1 MSGMR
6 RVVIIVL
13 AFTSIAVATVV
24 LATSAMTGDFV
35 GARACGKCH
44 PSAYQA
50 WKSAPHSRAHAALP
64 KEKIKDPRCMRCHGN
79 GDADRGAVQCE
90 SCHGSGR
97 YYAKR
102 NVMKDTELSRIV
114 GLEDVTEEVCRRCH
128 TDAAPNVQT
137 FNQERMWGHISHGRE
152 AKAPA
157 SPEK

>member
-6 RVVIIVL
+6 RVAIIAL
-13 AFTSIAVATVV
+13 ALASIAVASVV
-24 LATSAMTGDFV
+24 LASSAMTGDFV

-50 WKSAPHSRAHAALP
+50 WKNSPHSRAHAALP
-64 KEKIKDPRCMRCHGN
+64 KENVKDPRCMRCHGN

-97 YYAKR
+97 YYARR
-102 NVMKDTELSRIV
+102 NVMRDTELSRIV